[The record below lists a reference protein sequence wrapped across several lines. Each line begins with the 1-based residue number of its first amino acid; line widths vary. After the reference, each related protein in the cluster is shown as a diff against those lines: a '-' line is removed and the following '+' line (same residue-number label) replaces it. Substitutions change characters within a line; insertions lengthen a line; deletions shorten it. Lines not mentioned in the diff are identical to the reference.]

1 MKERGAETR
10 QIYLQQTVDSI
21 LDNGFNVQD
30 IQSYLDERTKGQRIF
45 LPSSIFDNSSLS
57 ALETIVKYLHENNGF
72 TFASIGRLLNRDQR
86 AINTTYRVSKK
97 KMLLPLKIS
106 ESKYHIPISVF
117 SDRKFSVLEHI
128 VSFLKKEYSLSY
140 REIGKL
146 LRRNERTVWTTYQR
160 SRKKGEIK

>member
-1 MKERGAETR
+1 MGENKIKKILVIRYEHIGDYGLTISPLASIKEKFPGA
-10 QIYLQQTVDSI
+10 QIDIVVGPWNKHLAEATPCVSKVI
-21 LDNGFNVQD
+21 VFDNPLIKRN
-30 IQSYLDERTKGQRIF
+30 ISYLEI
-45 LPSSIFDNSSLS
+45 
-57 ALETIVKYLHENNGF
+57 
-72 TFASIGRLLNRDQR
+72 
-86 AINTTYRVSKK
+86 
-97 KMLLPLKIS
+97 LKIVMFKS
-106 ESKYHIPISVF
+106 WKIFAHLRELGRGDYDLLINF